1 MEYCID
7 LNLDM
12 DWVLKD
18 PNYLNTLEPIK
29 ENVGHYH
36 LPEENITNEFHAW
49 MESIGVH
56 LWYSEIFLVSPHSSL
71 FIHSDS
77 LTPLDSCKINWV
89 YDNGETFMRWYSV
102 KDGAELKH
110 QKNNI
115 GGEYFACDDHND
127 YILEYQHKIGKP
139 TLVNASEPHDV
150 INNSDFP
157 RWSVSLSFRKNGA
170 DWRIGYSDFRKIL
183 EPWIIST

>member
-1 MEYCID
+1 MEYCVDLDLEMLWILKD
-7 LNLDM
+7 ENYLDNLNLEESK
-12 DWVLKD
+12 L
-18 PNYLNTLEPIK
+18 
-29 ENVGHYH
+29 GHFY
-36 LPEENITNEFHAW
+36 LPEENLTDEFHSW

-56 LWYSEIFLVSPHSSL
+56 LWYSEIFQVPAHSTL

-89 YDNGETFMRWYSV
+89 YDKGETFMRWYGL
-102 KDGAELKH
+102 KNGAELKH

-115 GGEYFACDDHND
+115 GGEYFACDDEDD
-127 YILEYQHKIGKP
+127 YILKYQHKIGKP

-157 RWSVSLSFRKNGA
+157 RWSVSLSFRKNGD
-170 DWRIGYSDFRKIL
+170 DWRIGYNDFKNIL
-183 EPWIIST
+183 QPWIMTT